1 MDARIALPG
10 SSYSREAL
18 QALEKCRRVSGARRS
33 ADIKNARD
41 DAGVFICSGGYCYAR
56 CCMHGCRIAD
66 ARQRGHIDPS
76 GPWPTAAL
84 TIPDWTKVTA

>member
-56 CCMHGCRIAD
+56 CCMHGCRIS
-66 ARQRGHIDPS
+66 RCPPKGSYRPQRTLANGS
-76 GPWPTAAL
+76 LNNT
-84 TIPDWTKVTA
+84 

>member
-41 DAGVFICSGGYCYAR
+41 DAGVYL
-56 CCMHGCRIAD
+56 
-66 ARQRGHIDPS
+66 QRGILLRTLLH
-76 GPWPTAAL
+76 ARV
-84 TIPDWTKVTA
+84 PD